1 MGLEKVKF
9 PFDMDEWDI
18 REGWHERPPID
29 WQNET
34 RLVLILAWVDGT
46 GTPRTLWARRK

>member
-1 MGLEKVKF
+1 MSEVRF
-9 PFDMDEWDI
+9 PFDTYEWEIKD
-18 REGWHERPPID
+18 GHQQNPPIE
-29 WQNET
+29 WQGDNK